1 MTAGRPCVF
10 EQHALSACFD
20 VTLPGGGN
28 VGSDGEHYVES
39 APGKFIRRIAER
51 GIEVAVEAPLSGVVL
66 PAVRDEQQA
75 GRVAVGGN
83 GIGCGEQGGTA
94 CGDEGFRQPCV
105 VNGPHE
111 GVAGRS
117 GAFRPGVFVYAVE
130 VCFAQRPAS
139 LCDGWLRARRSYG
152 EEAAVK
158 DDIGRSTAPH
168 HAAAARYHERDGECS
183 ATVAVTAVERCGERL
198 CRASP
203 REEPPPFFVAERFY
217 AYRMGC
223 LCRKGGR
230 QQGERDED
238 WKSPVHGVV
247 GLGISTRRSCGAFAG
262 KCHAK

>member
-1 MTAGRPCVF
+1 MAVM
-10 EQHALSACFD
+10 
-20 VTLPGGGN
+20 
-28 VGSDGEHYVES
+28 ES
-39 APGKFIRRIAER
+39 AAASR
-51 GIEVAVEAPLSGVVL
+51 AVP
-66 PAVRDEQQA
+66 PAAMRASDS
-75 GRVAVGGN
+75 
-83 GIGCGEQGGTA
+83 
-94 CGDEGFRQPCV
+94 PCV

-247 GLGISTRRSCGAFAG
+247 GLGISTRRSCGAFARKMSCKIKQNPASAQYRGMGMLSRKRENFADVCLARG
-262 KCHAK
+262 KSLSLHADSQIL

>member
-1 MTAGRPCVF
+1 MPLPDF
-10 EQHALSACFD
+10 HSSEPY
-20 VTLPGGGN
+20 TL
-28 VGSDGEHYVES
+28 
-39 APGKFIRRIAER
+39 
-51 GIEVAVEAPLSGVVL
+51 GIELEL
-66 PAVRDEQQA
+66 Q
-75 GRVAVGGN
+75 
-83 GIGCGEQGGTA
+83 
-94 CGDEGFRQPCV
+94 V
-105 VNGPHE
+105 VNP
-111 GVAGRS
+111 
-117 GAFRPGVFVYAVE
+117 PGYDLSQDSSA
-130 VCFAQRPAS
+130 
-139 LCDGWLRARRSYG
+139 LI
-152 EEAAVK
+152 AAVK